1 MRNHYIRCSSCTVI
15 RDTVYTYG
23 CMYVQYNTTAVIIV
37 FFTELFEIK
46 CKRGSRNKF
55 LAVSFFENRLY
66 TSIYVKN
73 NPDKSLGK
81 LSLLK

>member
-1 MRNHYIRCSSCTVI
+1 
-15 RDTVYTYG
+15 
-23 CMYVQYNTTAVIIV
+23 MYVQYDTTAVIIV

-81 LSLLK
+81 LSLLKWLFLLSYVRSVLTGKK